1 MARAA
6 RRASSRKVA
15 PGGREPPRA
24 PYRLAPRLSFRTLPT
39 FAVLVDHD
47 RRELLDLNVAAG
59 RVLERLDRGV
69 KRLTAAERAFAEELV
84 TARLAERSGARAA
97 ALTAGGSPPS
107 PPSSEPSADLLG
119 TLNRRAAEAR
129 VPLHGQIELTYR
141 CTLGCAF
148 CYLASRAPSHE
159 PELSTSELER
169 LLDELAALG
178 CLFLQLTGGEPFVRR
193 DLEAIVGHARDR
205 RFAVSLLTSGWGL
218 NRALAS
224 RMAARGLDSVQVTL
238 HGPGAAT
245 HDAMTRAAGSFDAAL
260 AALRC
265 WRDLGVRA
273 QAAVTVTRDNL
284 AGLPALIDLLD
295 RERLGVHVACYLQP
309 RRSGRRDSQAR
320 MLGARGLRSALA
332 ELPAQARPRLE
343 GRSLR
348 DPPCGAAAN
357 VVAIDP
363 TGTVLPCHAL
373 RLPAGSIR
381 QASLSD
387 IWARSP
393 VLERVRRLRIRDLA
407 DCPGCQWRPYCN
419 RCTGSAVAEGLPIEG
434 HAPFDCLQA
443 RTRAALAEPR
453 AGKRRRSEPSR
464 L

>member
-6 RRASSRKVA
+6 RRASSPNGT
-15 PGGREPPRA
+15 PGGRKPRRA

-47 RRELLDLNVAAG
+47 RRDLLELNVAGG
-59 RVLERLDRGV
+59 RVLERLERGV
-69 KRLTAAERAFAEELV
+69 QRLSAAERAFAEQLV
-84 TARLAERSGARAA
+84 VAGLARRCGARSAA
-97 ALTAGGSPPS
+97 PPAAGSPPS
-107 PPSSEPSADLLG
+107 PPSSEESADLLEA
-119 TLNRRAAEAR
+119 LNRRTAEAQ

-141 CTLGCAF
+141 CALGCAH
-148 CYLASRAPSHE
+148 CYLGPRAPSRE
-159 PELSTSELER
+159 PELSTAELAR

-178 CLFLQLTGGEPFVRR
+178 CLFLQLTGGEPFARR

-218 NRALAS
+218 RRALAS
-224 RMAARGLDSVQVTL
+224 RLAARGLDSVQVTL
-238 HGPGAAT
+238 HGPDAQT
-245 HDAMTRAAGSFDAAL
+245 HDAVTGAAGSFVAAL
-260 AALRC
+260 GALRC

-284 AGLPALIDLLD
+284 AGLTALTDLLD
-295 RERLGVHVACYLQP
+295 RERLGLHVACYLQP
-309 RRSGRRDSQAR
+309 RRSGARDSQAR
-320 MLGARGLRSALA
+320 MLGERGLRSALA
-332 ELPAQARPRLE
+332 GLPGQARPRLA

-357 VVAIDP
+357 VIAIDP

-387 IWARSP
+387 IWAQSP
-393 VLERVRRLRIRDLA
+393 VLQRVRRVRIRDLA
-407 DCPGCQWRPYCN
+407 DCPGCPWRAFCN

-434 HAPFDCLQA
+434 HVPFDCLQA
-443 RTRAALAEPR
+443 RSRAAIATQH
-453 AGKRRRSEPSR
+453 AGGRRRREPSR